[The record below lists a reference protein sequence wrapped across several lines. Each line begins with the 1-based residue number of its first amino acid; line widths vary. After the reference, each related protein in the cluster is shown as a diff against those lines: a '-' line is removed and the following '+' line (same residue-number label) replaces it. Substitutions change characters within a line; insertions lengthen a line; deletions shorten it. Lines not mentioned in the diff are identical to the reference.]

1 MHLYIISIPINFYQN
16 RFINERAREYM
27 AKFKDVRADG
37 VGFVRYLNQTQ
48 IPKICEDKNSS
59 P

>member
-1 MHLYIISIPINFYQN
+1 
-16 RFINERAREYM
+16 M